1 MQPVTMRRRTKVYI
15 SGLSVICLLL
25 VVGYF
30 AFWRDTNVT
39 VYDDAFEIVDYRV
52 SVARSTTF
60 YDGNQTLGRI
70 KTRLKSAFG
79 LKFIDPPR
87 TILRTGPGNLVL
99 FVRYKGD
106 LPFGEVGGLVAV
118 LRNDEDFFEQMQGKN
133 KYDGDRQTFTGCF
146 IMSKVPQ
153 NDDSLRVDFYLSS
166 EHEKP
171 MATLRVGQLN

>member
-1 MQPVTMRRRTKVYI
+1 MQPITMRRKTKVYI
-15 SGLSVICLLL
+15 SGLSVICFLL

-39 VYDDAFEIVDYRV
+39 VYDDNFKILDYRI
-52 SVARSTTF
+52 SIGRNHTF

-70 KTRLKSAFG
+70 KTRLKSALG

-87 TILRTGPGNLVL
+87 TILRTAPENLVL

-106 LPFGEVGGLVAV
+106 LPFKELDGLAPVV
-118 LRNDEDFFEQMQGKN
+118 RNDEDFFVQMQGKN
-133 KYDGDRQTFTGCF
+133 KYDRDRQMFTGCF
-146 IMSKVPQ
+146 ISLKVPD

-166 EHEKP
+166 EYEKP
-171 MATLRVGQLN
+171 IATLRVGELN